1 MRIEFFDDPLKG
13 PRSREDVRFNQLGL
27 YVYDDRRR
35 IAVGF
40 DITPFLERPSVEVT
54 ITNAAGEVAAN
65 LTVIE
70 AMQPNFNLTMHLRD
84 NPPADP
90 YQIEAILYYQ
100 ATDGEL
106 KMVDS
111 MTKTFKT
118 APSDQK

>member
-13 PRSREDVRFNQLGL
+13 PHSREDVRFNQLGL

-84 NPPADP
+84 KNPADP
-90 YQIEAILYYQ
+90 YQIEAILFYQ
-100 ATDGEL
+100 ATDGERKL
-106 KMVDS
+106 VDS

-118 APSDQK
+118 APSDQQ

>member
-1 MRIEFFDDPLKG
+1 MRIEFYDDPLKG

-70 AMQPNFNLTMHLRD
+70 TMQPNFNLTMHLRD
-84 NPPADP
+84 KNPADP
-90 YQIEAILYYQ
+90 YQIEAILFYQ
-100 ATDGEL
+100 ATDGERKL
-106 KMVDS
+106 VDN

-118 APSDQK
+118 APSDQQ